1 MLVNNN
7 WLERHAIISP
17 MSETEITPNEEE
29 MNETDN
35 GELRFKR
42 SSLYAALLPLA
53 FVTGLAAGYI
63 FWGRDQATSTV
74 AQPTGAEAVV
84 GAPAQPDLRAAQGQV
99 RLEIEEDDDPVLG
112 PDNAPITI
120 IEFSDFRCPYCQ
132 RFRIETL
139 DQLLAA
145 YPDQIRFIYRDFP
158 VVGGFEAAVASE
170 CADEQGEYWAY
181 HDLLFSGEF
190 ADLSNEAFLAYG
202 RSLELDL
209 DSFSS
214 CLDEELIASEVE
226 ADAMYAAGL
235 GVTGTPTFFVNGIP
249 LVGAQPM
256 EVFVQIIDAELEG

>member
-1 MLVNNN
+1 M
-7 WLERHAIISP
+7 A
-17 MSETEITPNEEE
+17 
-29 MNETDN
+29 
-35 GELRFKR
+35 
-42 SSLYAALLPLA
+42 
-53 FVTGLAAGYI
+53 
-63 FWGRDQATSTV
+63 QA
-74 AQPTGAEAVV
+74 P
-84 GAPAQPDLRAAQGQV
+84 AQGQV
-99 RLEIEEDDDPVLG
+99 RLEIDEDDDPVLG

-120 IEFSDFRCPYCQ
+120 VEFSDFRCPYCQ

-145 YPDQIRFIYRDFP
+145 YPGQIRFIYRDFP

-181 HDLLFSGEF
+181 HDLLFSGES
-190 ADLSNEAFLAYG
+190 ADLSNETFLAYG
-202 RSLELDL
+202 ETLELDL
-209 DSFSS
+209 DAFSS

-256 EVFVQIIDAELEG
+256 EVFAQIIDAELEG

>member
-1 MLVNNN
+1 M
-7 WLERHAIISP
+7 P
-17 MSETEITPNEEE
+17 ETEITPTEEE
-29 MNETDN
+29 MNGKEI

-42 SSLYAALLPLA
+42 SNLYAALLPLA

-63 FWGRDQATSTV
+63 FWGRDQATAAVALPATV
-74 AQPTGAEAVV
+74 EDLAQ
-84 GAPAQPDLRAAQGQV
+84 APAQGQV

-181 HDLLFSGEF
+181 HDLLFSGES
-190 ADLSNEAFLAYG
+190 ADLSNETFLAYG
-202 RSLELDL
+202 EILELDL
-209 DSFSS
+209 DAFSS

-226 ADAMYAAGL
+226 ADAIYAAGL

-256 EVFVQIIDAELEG
+256 EVFAQIIDAELEG

>member
-1 MLVNNN
+1 MHSQ
-7 WLERHAIISP
+7 HAIIFR
-17 MSETEITPNEEE
+17 MSETEITPTEEE
-29 MNETDN
+29 LNGKEI

-42 SSLYAALLPLA
+42 SNLYAALLPLA

-63 FWGRDQATSTV
+63 FWGRDQTTAAV
-74 AQPTGAEAVV
+74 AQPAAAADLAQ
-84 GAPAQPDLRAAQGQV
+84 APAQGQV

-158 VVGGFEAAVASE
+158 VVGGFDAAVASE

-190 ADLSNEAFLAYG
+190 ANLSNEAFLAYG
-202 RSLELDL
+202 ERLDLDL
-209 DSFSS
+209 DSFSN
-214 CLDEELIASEVE
+214 CLDDEQIASEVE
-226 ADAMYAAGL
+226 ADAVYAAGL

-256 EVFVQIIDAELEG
+256 EVFAQIIDAELEG